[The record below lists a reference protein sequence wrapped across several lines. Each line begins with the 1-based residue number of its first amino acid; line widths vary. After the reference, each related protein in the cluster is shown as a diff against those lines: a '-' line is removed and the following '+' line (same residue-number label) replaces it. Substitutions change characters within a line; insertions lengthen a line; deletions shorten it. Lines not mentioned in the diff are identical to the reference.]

1 MITFIQTKMKNKKKL
16 NHRLTKEKKSKAKA
30 KAKIIKTVGKLA
42 KNQALNLKTI
52 D

>member
-1 MITFIQTKMKNKKKL
+1 MKNKKKL
-16 NHRLTKEKKSKAKA
+16 NHRLTKEKKSKA